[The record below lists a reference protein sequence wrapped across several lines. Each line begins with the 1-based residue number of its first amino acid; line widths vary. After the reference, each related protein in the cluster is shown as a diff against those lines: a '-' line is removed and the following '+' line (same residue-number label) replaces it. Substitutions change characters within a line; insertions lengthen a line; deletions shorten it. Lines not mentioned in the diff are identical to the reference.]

1 MAEVSV
7 FKPLAFTK
15 LGLMLEAKLRTG
27 VPLQLTRVKIG
38 DGTLE
43 EGESPL
49 DITELKHEVTS
60 HQTGTEGTGAKVD
73 MSNFKVLEA
82 GITDL
87 RVIVESNDSDFVLRE
102 LAIMAQDPDVGEI
115 PYLYTYGGT
124 DAFKSGVTVH
134 RTYNFTDIITN
145 ATDIQVNT
153 TVVDGA
159 PLEDFEA
166 HKEQIASI
174 TDFGHIK
181 LYSKSGVN
189 TSGLLINEDGTLVV
203 NIDNRHGLY
212 RSGAGQITVAAAS
225 EEDIAKRTD
234 EYKPIVPARL
244 SYIFEN
250 AALTG
255 TPTAPT
261 ASNTSNSKQIANTA
275 FVKNISAALN
285 KTVCRSTMRVDISK
299 CSLTFQKSGDN
310 WECTNVSSLCNAITV
325 NGNKAIA
332 AEKCPQKISAPSGNR
347 WHLEVVIDITQNE
360 NMSVYSITS
369 FELSSYS
376 SDPSSPPYI
385 STLSDTM
392 ICIVVCDLNF
402 TDVTGTSSKTIS
414 ISSKTLSK
422 EWDSLFGL
430 KTDDKSSIV
439 AAINELYDKISA
451 LS

>member
-49 DITELKHEVTS
+49 DITELKHEITS
-60 HQTGTEGTGAKVD
+60 HQTGTEGTGATVD

-124 DAFKSGVTVH
+124 DAFKSGVTVR

-181 LYSKSGVN
+181 LYSKGGVN

-225 EEDIAKRTD
+225 EEDILKRTD

-244 SYIFEN
+244 GYIFGN

-261 ASNTSNSKQIANTA
+261 ADTSTNNEQIATTA
-275 FVKNISAALN
+275 FVQNSFGNNLIAYLVSRKMSFTATATVNITNQGNTVKVNSVEIRSEFGTPIPVEYDSEFDVGGISGVNSIAHFKYDAKKKVIIFDIGIAASA
-285 KTVCRSTMRVDISK
+285 KPDYEVYISNGHADYLGGTHP
-299 CSLTFQKSGDN
+299 LTFAPYS
-310 WECTNVSSLCNAITV
+310 
-325 NGNKAIA
+325 
-332 AEKCPQKISAPSGNR
+332 AEA
-347 WHLEVVIDITQNE
+347 
-360 NMSVYSITS
+360 
-369 FELSSYS
+369 
-376 SDPSSPPYI
+376 
-385 STLSDTM
+385 
-392 ICIVVCDLNF
+392 
-402 TDVTGTSSKTIS
+402 
-414 ISSKTLSK
+414 
-422 EWDSLFGL
+422 
-430 KTDDKSSIV
+430 
-439 AAINELYDKISA
+439 
-451 LS
+451 